1 MNSKL
6 NTEEIKFMIPDYITG
21 TLNDTERAQV
31 DEALKN
37 SSELQE
43 FYSEMKGTF
52 ELVSSVKYTEPAP
65 QYWNSLLPRIHDRIE
80 SREAKGFSWD
90 NISAIWKV
98 LVPIAAVI
106 LIAVIYY
113 IAKPSETQLTDKK
126 KTEEIKKNEQIKN
139 DTSKDENNSKNEK
152 IEQNKVTE
160 EKKNDNIVKEQNLQ
174 NNKSYIIKKN
184 SVKPDNATANKEVKD
199 DNKIIK
205 EIPEV
210 VKDEQLASDIE
221 ETSLFADG
229 EASGFDEETESDLK
243 KLNDNEQQL
252 LLKELENT
260 NL

>member
-1 MNSKL
+1 MNTKL
-6 NTEEIKFMIPDYITG
+6 NTEEIKFMIPDFITG
-21 TLNDTERAQV
+21 TLNETDKTLVE
-31 DEALKN
+31 DALKN
-37 SSELQE
+37 SAELQE
-43 FYSEMKGTF
+43 FYNEMKGTF

-65 QYWNSLLPRIHDRIE
+65 QYWNSLLPRIHDRID

-90 NISAIWKV
+90 KISALWKV

-113 IAKPSETQLTDKK
+113 IAKPSNTQLTEEK
-126 KTEEIKKNEQIKN
+126 KTEQIKKNEQIKN
-139 DTSKDENNSKNEK
+139 DTSKDNGNKEEIEKNK
-152 IEQNKVTE
+152 ITE

-174 NNKSYIIKKN
+174 NNKSNLTKKN
-184 SVKPDNATANKEVKD
+184 SIKPDNATAKNEVKE
-199 DNKIIK
+199 DNKIVK

-210 VKDEQLASDIE
+210 VKDEQLASEID

-229 EASGFDEETESDLK
+229 EAAGFDEETENDLK

>member
-6 NTEEIKFMIPDYITG
+6 NTDEIKFMIPDYITG
-21 TLNDTERAQV
+21 MLNDTERALV
-31 DEALKN
+31 DDALKN
-37 SSELQE
+37 SSELKD
-43 FYSEMKGTF
+43 FFNEMKDTF
-52 ELVSSVKYTEPAP
+52 ELVSSVKHTEPAP

-80 SREAKGFSWD
+80 SRESKGFSWD
-90 NISAIWKV
+90 KVSALWKV

-113 IAKPSETQLTDKK
+113 IAKPSNTQLTEEK
-126 KTEEIKKNEQIKN
+126 KTEQIKKNEQIKN
-139 DTSKDENNSKNEK
+139 DTSKDENNSKKENT
-152 IEQNKVTE
+152 EQNKITE
-160 EKKNDNIVKEQNLQ
+160 DKKTENIVKEHNVPDNK
-174 NNKSYIIKKN
+174 NNVTRKDN
-184 SVKPDNATANKEVKD
+184 VKPDNATAKNEQKEN
-199 DNKIIK
+199 DNVK

-221 ETSLFADG
+221 ETSLLADG
-229 EASGFDEETESDLK
+229 EGAGLDEETENDLK